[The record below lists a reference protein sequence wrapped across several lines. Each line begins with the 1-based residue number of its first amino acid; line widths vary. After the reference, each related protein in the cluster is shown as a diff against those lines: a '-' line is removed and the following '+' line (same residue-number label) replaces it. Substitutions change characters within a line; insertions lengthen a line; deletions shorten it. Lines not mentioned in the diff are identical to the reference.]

1 MDSFVQGDAQMQPN
15 IDKLKK
21 FNLGMGFLHFIQ
33 GTTMLLLV
41 LFIDTLNEFRP
52 TIFGRFFEGGQES
65 YLPGTQE
72 LFTLPFG
79 VLAASFLLLS
89 AVFHFLIG
97 TVLYPKYLRGIT
109 QGINKYRWYEYALS
123 SSLMIVL
130 LTTLFGL
137 LTIESVVL
145 VFTINALMNFFG
157 LLMEEMNPPGRKTT
171 NWKPYI
177 FGWVAGIV
185 PWGLI
190 LLYLFGNT
198 DLSLLPWFVIPGVT
212 FYFLVFNAFGFNQFF
227 QYKKIGPWADYIFG
241 ERMYIVLSLVGKS
254 VLAWM
259 LILGII
265 LA

>member
-1 MDSFVQGDAQMQPN
+1 MQPR
-15 IDKLKK
+15 IDQLKR
-21 FNLGMGFLHFIQ
+21 FNLGMGFLHLIQ
-33 GTTMLLLV
+33 GTIMVVLV
-41 LFIDTLNEFRP
+41 ALIDVLNDFRP
-52 TIFGRFFEGGQES
+52 TIFGRFFEGS
-65 YLPGTQE
+65 RDMYIPGTQE
-72 LFTLPFG
+72 LFDLPFG
-79 VLAASFLLLS
+79 YLAASFLLLS
-89 AVFHFLIG
+89 ALFHFLIG

-109 QGINKYRWYEYALS
+109 LGINKYRWYEYALS

-157 LLMEEMNPPGRKTT
+157 LIMEEMNPPQRRRT
-171 NWKPYI
+171 NWKPYY
-177 FGWVAGIV
+177 FGWIAGIV
-185 PWGLI
+185 PWLLI

-212 FYFLVFNAFGFNQFF
+212 FYFVVFNAFAFNQFF
-227 QYKKIGPWADYIFG
+227 QYKRIGPWADYVFG
-241 ERMYIVLSLVGKS
+241 ERMYVILSLVGKS

-259 LILGII
+259 LIIGIL